1 MTRRSTLT
9 TLMRQSISPEVLR
22 KATGH
27 KSDKM
32 LNLYSDHTLES
43 DFEPVAFSVEQV
55 FGGIVKYEN

>member
-1 MTRRSTLT
+1 
-9 TLMRQSISPEVLR
+9 MRQSISPEVLR

-43 DFEPVAFSVEQV
+43 DFEHISIAVEQV
-55 FGGIVKYEN
+55 FGEIVGKE